1 MKAFRAYYENAMYGD
16 EIFLKDDYAYFE
28 APTRSEAVR
37 MAAQY
42 KKAWGVPGRAAT
54 VVEVPEITVFGR
66 HDGGIVVSM
75 RCGEETVQRKFGM
88 DTGVA
93 DVYAFVQECI
103 RFQDRAVKGG
113 EE

>member
-66 HDGGIVVSM
+66 HDGGIVASM
-75 RCGEETVQRKFGM
+75 RCGSETMQRKFGM
-88 DTGVA
+88 DTSVA
-93 DVYAFVQECI
+93 DVYAFVQECL
-103 RFQDRAVKGG
+103 RAQSEVI
-113 EE
+113 